1 MDMLSGVG
9 MLLDNESKWQERRDT
24 SKIRKESEK
33 QNELIKKQNKLIQE
47 QNELSILLLK
57 SQGIDYAKIKAERE
71 QKEHEEFLKALEERR
86 QKQAKIKEEQEQ
98 ERQERRKSLDKSGKT
113 IAYIFCAIIIAIL
126 IYCH

>member
-1 MDMLSGVG
+1 MGMDMLSGVG
-9 MLLDNESKWQERRDT
+9 MLLDNEAKWQERRDT
-24 SKIRKESEK
+24 SKIRKELE
-33 QNELIKKQNKLIQE
+33 KQNKLIQE

-126 IYCH
+126 LYCR